1 MGKTFREYNLDQRLL
16 LPPDMRQWLPEG
28 HLALFVLDVVSEFDL
43 SAITKVYEQG
53 DGRGQPPYHPVMM
66 VTLLLYAYCTGKPSS
81 RRIERAT
88 HEEVPYRVV
97 AGDQHPDHDS
107 IAAFRQ
113 RHLPALARLFVQVL
127 QLCEAAGLVKLGHV
141 ALDGTKIKA
150 NASKHKAMSYERMCA
165 KELELEA
172 EVGRLLEQAQQVDAA
187 EDAEYGKGRRGDELP
202 AELARRET
210 RLRKIREAKAAL
222 EAAART
228 KAEQAAEQAREKLAE
243 RARHEAE
250 TGKKV
255 SGRPPQVPDPH
266 TVLPEPTAQRNF
278 TDPESRIMKDGAT
291 KGFEQAYNAQAAVDS
306 TAQIIV
312 ATTVTQESNDKQ
324 QLVPVLKQVEKNCG
338 RLPAQ
343 VSADAGY
350 FNTEQLTDEKLRNVD
365 LYVPPDRQQHG
376 AAPETASAAAPADA
390 SVVDQMRHKLK
401 TAQGQAVYKW
411 RKAIVEP
418 VFGQTKEVRG
428 FRRFSLRGLAKVAAE
443 WDLIALTHNLLKLW
457 RAQPRPLA
465 A

>member
-1 MGKTFREYNLDQRLL
+1 MGKTFRAYNLDQRLL

-28 HLALFVLDVVSEFDL
+28 HLALFLLDVVSQLDL
-43 SAITKVYEQG
+43 TEIMKVYEDG

-113 RHLPALARLFVQVL
+113 RHLRALARLFVQVL

-165 KELELEA
+165 KEKELEQ
-172 EVGRLLEQAQQVDAA
+172 EVARLLEQAQQVDAA

-222 EAAART
+222 EAAARAR
-228 KAEQAAEQAREKLAE
+228 AEQAAAQAREKLAE
-243 RARHEAE
+243 RRRREAE
-250 TGKKV
+250 SGKKMG
-255 SGRPPQVPDPH
+255 GRPPQVPDPEH
-266 TVLPEPTAQRNF
+266 AQPAPMAQRNF

-324 QLVPVLKQVEKNCG
+324 QLVPVLKQVQENCG

-350 FNTEQLTDEKLRNVD
+350 FNSEQLTDERLQSVD
-365 LYVPPDRQQHG
+365 LYVPPDRQKHRV
-376 AAPETASAAAPADA
+376 APETASVAAPADA
-390 SVVDQMRHKLK
+390 SVVGQMRHKLK
-401 TAQGQAVYKW
+401 TAEGQAVYKW

-428 FRRFSLRGLAKVAAE
+428 FRRFSFRSLAKVAAE